1 MDVVA
6 GLSSLSFESELTED
20 EKKLLYLRARSAGL
34 TFCGCAHAA
43 FVCQLLHSLR
53 CSIKSYTGVTQ
64 SVASAGN
71 GDLGVG
77 ILGMGRLGKQLLL
90 GLLEKTSIKP
100 SYIKISTRNPEK
112 SLPAEVE
119 CFFNN
124 RRLAAWA
131 DVMFLCCLPSHLPK
145 ICRDLRSHLSKRC
158 LVYSF
163 TSAVPVTRLA
173 HLLGHDF
180 IIKPQYEFVPC
191 DTEDLWLS
199 CCHLTKALTDPFLIE
214 ASCPLTIKGGITL
227 SLNWVCAVLYS
238 LMNVCTSASL
248 GSTETISLINNIFKE
263 KGVNN
268 VQLHAHSFIS
278 SSVPLSDE
286 FFPWISLIDAQ
297 TKDTPLLHFLSSS
310 KSMQQCISALYKSHL
325 ERPLK

>member
-77 ILGMGRLGKQLLL
+77 IL
-90 GLLEKTSIKP
+90 
-100 SYIKISTRNPEK
+100 EK